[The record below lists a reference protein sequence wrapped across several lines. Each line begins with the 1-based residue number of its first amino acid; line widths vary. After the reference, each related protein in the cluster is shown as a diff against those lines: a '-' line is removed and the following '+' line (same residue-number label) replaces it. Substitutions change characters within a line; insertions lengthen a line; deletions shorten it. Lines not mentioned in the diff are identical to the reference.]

1 MRLAQGAPRKPK
13 HKRLSSGLLDKKPL
27 FPTACWGRVGALGK
41 AQKKEGG
48 ERSGGALVQSTES
61 ILLLAS
67 PLSLS
72 RQVKNLKCNS
82 GND

>member
-1 MRLAQGAPRKPK
+1 MRLAQAAARKPK
-13 HKRLSSGLLDKKPL
+13 HKRLSPGLLDKKPL

-41 AQKKEGG
+41 AQKESG
-48 ERSGGALVQSTES
+48 ERSGGTLVQSTES